1 MEDLQRLYPIGIQTF
16 SKIREGNY
24 LYIDKTEYVYRM
36 THSASSYMFLSRPRR
51 FGKSLLTS
59 TLHSY
64 FSGRKELFNGLAIEN
79 LEKEWIEFPVLHFD
93 MSTAKHADKEQLLQE
108 LNLKLFEYE
117 QIYGRLDEE
126 VNPNQRLMGLIKRAY
141 EQTGKKVVV
150 LIDEYDA
157 PLLDVVHERENL
169 DVLRNIMRNFYSPLK
184 ACDPYLRYVFLTGI
198 TKFSQLSIFSELNN
212 LENISM
218 DEPYAAICG
227 ISEDEIYSQMKEDV
241 DELAKNL
248 EVTPEVALMKL
259 KENYDGYHFTYPSP
273 DMYNP
278 FSLLTA
284 MEKGKIGSYW
294 FGSGTPAYLIK
305 MLDKYGVGPS
315 EIGRKM
321 VAAEDFDAPTERMTS
336 IIPLLYQSGYITI
349 KDFDK
354 ELDLYTL
361 DIPNKEVRIGLMK
374 SLLPHYVG
382 SKAPETTTMVAY
394 LSRDIRNGD
403 MDAALRRLQ
412 TFLSTIPQ
420 CDNTKYEGHYQQMFY
435 IIFSLIGYYVDVE
448 VRTPRGRVD
457 MVLRTK
463 TTLYVMELK
472 LDKDADMA
480 MEQIDLKNYPERF
493 ALCGLPIVKVAVNFD
508 SERCTIGDWK
518 ILNV

>member
-1 MEDLQRLYPIGIQTF
+1 
-16 SKIREGNY
+16 
-24 LYIDKTEYVYRM
+24 
-36 THSASSYMFLSRPRR
+36 
-51 FGKSLLTS
+51 
-59 TLHSY
+59 
-64 FSGRKELFNGLAIEN
+64 
-79 LEKEWIEFPVLHFD
+79 
-93 MSTAKHADKEQLLQE
+93 
-108 LNLKLFEYE
+108 
-117 QIYGRLDEE
+117 
-126 VNPNQRLMGLIKRAY
+126 
-141 EQTGKKVVV
+141 
-150 LIDEYDA
+150 
-157 PLLDVVHERENL
+157 
-169 DVLRNIMRNFYSPLK
+169 
-184 ACDPYLRYVFLTGI
+184 
-198 TKFSQLSIFSELNN
+198 
-212 LENISM
+212 M

-227 ISEDEIYSQMKEDV
+227 ISENEIRSQMKEDV
-241 DELAKNL
+241 DGLAKKL
-248 EVTPEVALMKL
+248 EVTPEEALMEL

-273 DMYNP
+273 DIYNP
-278 FSLLTA
+278 FSLLNA
-284 MEKGKIGSYW
+284 FADRKFNSYW
-294 FGSGTPAYLIK
+294 FGSGTPTYLLK
-305 MLDKYGVGPS
+305 MLDKYGVEPS

-321 VAAEDFDAPTERMTS
+321 AAVEDFDAPTERMTS
-336 IIPLLYQSGYITI
+336 ILPLLYQSGYITI

-354 ELDLYTL
+354 ELNLYAL

-382 SKAPETTTMVAY
+382 SKSPETTTMVAY

-403 MDAALRRLQ
+403 MDAALHRLQ

-435 IIFSLIGYYVDVE
+435 IIFSLLGYYVDVE

-472 LDKDADMA
+472 LDKDANMA

-493 ALCGLPIVKVAVNFD
+493 ALCGLPVVKVGVSFD

>member
-64 FSGRKELFNGLAIEN
+64 FSGRKELFHGLAMEK
-79 LEKEWIEFPVLHFD
+79 LEKECTEYPVLHFD
-93 MSTAKHADKEQLLQE
+93 MSTAKHADSEQLLQE
-108 LNLKLFEYE
+108 LNLKLYGYE
-117 QIYGRLDEE
+117 QIYGRLEEE

-212 LENISM
+212 IKNISM

-227 ISEDEIYSQMKEDV
+227 ISEDEIRLQMKD
-241 DELAKNL
+241 DLGGLAKKL
-248 EVTPEVALMKL
+248 EITPEEALMKL
-259 KENYDGYHFTYPSP
+259 KENYDGYHFTSPSP
-273 DMYNP
+273 DIYNP
-278 FSLLTA
+278 FSLLNA
-284 MEKGKIGSYW
+284 FADGKFGSYW
-294 FGSGTPAYLIK
+294 FGSGTPTYLVK
-305 MLDKYGVGPS
+305 MLDKFGVKPS
-315 EIGRKM
+315 EIGRRQLKSS
-321 VAAEDFDAPTERMTS
+321 VFDAPTETMTDAV
-336 IIPLLYQSGYITI
+336 PLLYQSGYITI
-349 KDFDK
+349 KDYNK
-354 ELDLYTL
+354 MLDLYTL
-361 DIPNKEVRIGLMK
+361 DIPNKEVRLGLME
-374 SLLPHYVG
+374 SLLPYYVNN
-382 SKAPETTTMVAY
+382 KTPEATTMVAY
-394 LSRDIRNGD
+394 LFYDIQNGD
-403 MDAALRRLQ
+403 MDAALHRLQ
-412 TFLSTIPQ
+412 EFLSTIPY
-420 CDNTKYEGHYQQMFY
+420 CDNTRFEGHYQQVFY
-435 IIFSLIGYYVDVE
+435 IIFSLLGYYVDVE

-457 MVLRTK
+457 IVLRTK

-472 LDKDADMA
+472 LDKSAGEA

-493 ALCGLPIVKVAVNFD
+493 ALCGLPVVKVAVSFD
-508 SERCTIGDWK
+508 SERCTIGDWE
-518 ILNV
+518 IIGC